1 MKNLAEKKS
10 DIPVYSA
17 LFPDEEIGIDL
28 PSKFKDLFVVLY
40 AISGEKDLIILF
52 EDTKHISQIKSLVSY
67 SLINKKYA
75 VDIRYSPKEL
85 IQLVRGEY
93 EDNNNNL
100 TDKAN
105 AQLKGEGYIQ
115 TALDLRASD
124 IHFRINENGAQ
135 VWYRIDGNLILK
147 DEAPSDVIK
156 RFLETHY
163 SAFSKDREHTGYSD
177 SVPLSS
183 TASGTFLLKRPYIQ
197 TEEIFSPH
205 EIKVKVRKQ
214 SDPLSDINYDEV
226 WRMIIDDH
234 LSRLPKLDELGY
246 MKNQIEILY
255 RSITHSSGMILFC
268 GQTGSGK
275 TTSLATL
282 LDYINKTNEGKLN
295 IRSVENPVEH
305 NIEGVRQKSIN
316 NPKDYA
322 PALRT
327 TMRLDP
333 DVLSVGEIIDAESA
347 EACASFTIS
356 GHLTLSSLHAGSFV
370 EAVLRLRNFGID
382 DVLLAGDKF
391 LKAIVVQKLVQR
403 LCRFCK
409 KQYTELN
416 HSDNSKLN
424 DFLNSNNIKKENIC
438 FQHSGCERCN
448 GTGVS
453 GRVVVCS
460 VVEINK
466 KMREHFSKGD
476 YIFAFENAPCH
487 YDEHAIALLNDG
499 LISPET
505 ALLLCEDK

>member
-1 MKNLAEKKS
+1 MKVLAEKKS
-10 DIPVYSA
+10 DIPDYSA
-17 LFPDEEIGIDL
+17 LFPDNEIGIDL
-28 PSKFKDLFVVLY
+28 PSKYKDLFVILY
-40 AISGEKDLIILF
+40 ATSGAKDLIILF
-52 EDTKHISQIKSLVSY
+52 EDTKFISQIKTVISY
-67 SLINKKYA
+67 SLVNKKYA
-75 VDIRYSPKEL
+75 IDIRYSPREL

-93 EDNNNNL
+93 EDNSSNL

-105 AQLKGEGYIQ
+105 AQIKGENYIQ

-163 SAFSKDREHTGYSD
+163 SAFSNDREHTGYSD

-197 TEEIFSPH
+197 TEELFSPH

-214 SDPLSDINYDEV
+214 SDPLSDVNYDEV

-234 LSRLPKLDELGY
+234 SARLPTLNELGY
-246 MKNQIEILY
+246 MEKQIDILQN
-255 RSITHSSGMILFC
+255 SIAHSSGMILFC

-275 TTSLATL
+275 TTSLATM
-282 LDYINKTNEGKLN
+282 LDYINDINEGKLN

-347 EACASFTIS
+347 QACASFTIS

-391 LKAIVVQKLVQR
+391 LKAIVVQKLVPR
-403 LCRFCK
+403 LCHYCK
-409 KQYTELN
+409 KGYSEKN
-416 HSDNSKLN
+416 NSNNLKLN
-424 DFLNSNNIKKENIC
+424 DFLSSKSINKENVYC
-438 FQHSGCERCN
+438 KHSGCERCN
-448 GTGVS
+448 DTGIS
-453 GRVVVCS
+453 GRIVVSS
-460 VVEINK
+460 VIEIDTN
-466 KMREHFSKGD
+466 MRKHFAEGD
-476 YIFAFENAPCH
+476 YIFAFENSPCH
-487 YDEHAIALLNDG
+487 YDEHAIMLLNNG
-499 LISPET
+499 FISPET